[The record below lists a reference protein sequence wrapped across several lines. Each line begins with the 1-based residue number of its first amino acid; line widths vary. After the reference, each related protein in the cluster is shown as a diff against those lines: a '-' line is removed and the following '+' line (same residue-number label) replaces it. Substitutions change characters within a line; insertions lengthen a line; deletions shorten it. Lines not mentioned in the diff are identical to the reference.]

1 MTDYLIDDADLQSG
15 TLIKR
20 AVDSSWL
27 HAGLLAAAER
37 LQNGTADNLDLHDAS
52 ANPTGCFLHPDVQ
65 QVFYDLHGIPRGL
78 AEVAAKRAAVQS
90 AAELLQQRYA

>member
-1 MTDYLIDDADLQSG
+1 MKDYLIDDADLQAG
-15 TLIKR
+15 TLVKR

-27 HAGLLAAAER
+27 HAGLLDAAER
-37 LQNGTADNLDLHDAS
+37 LQIGTADNLDLYDAS

-78 AEVAAKRAAVQS
+78 TKVDAKRAAVLS